1 VALSQPH
8 ISVQTAIKQQEEAN
22 MTNNKFPRRTL
33 LKGAAAVPVFGIM
46 TRCADAA
53 QVTWKMATG
62 QEPSHPVNIRAAQ
75 AIAKIKEAT
84 HGGLDIKLYP
94 AAQLGTDQQLIA
106 QTRLG
111 GIQVMNMASS
121 ILATTVPAA
130 GIVNIGYAFLEP
142 KDVWQA
148 MDGALGHYIAEK
160 IDAHGMHQIGI
171 GWENGFRNLTSGT
184 KPVKTPVDLHNFKIR
199 VPPAPILSSLFAALG
214 AAPTS
219 IDFSEVYTS
228 LENHVV
234 DGQENPLPIIY
245 TAKLYDVQKY
255 LSMTQHAWDGYLM
268 IGNKPAFMRL
278 PKAWQTIVT
287 EAFSAAGRQ
296 EREDIAALSASLKSK
311 LVSKGM
317 TLLEVDKA
325 AFRNVLAKSDYYPH
339 WQKKFGAYAWSLLEQ
354 TSGPLK

>member
-1 VALSQPH
+1 MPH
-8 ISVQTAIKQQEEAN
+8 DPIR
-22 MTNNKFPRRTL
+22 RRTL
-33 LKGAAAVPVFGIM
+33 LKGAATLPVFGIL
-46 TRCADAA
+46 THRGDAA
-53 QVTWKMATG
+53 QFTWKMATG

-75 AIAKIKEAT
+75 AIGKIKAT
-84 HGGLDIKLYP
+84 TNGGLDIKLYP

-111 GIQVMNMASS
+111 GIQIMNMASS
-121 ILATTVPAA
+121 ILATTIPAA

-142 KDVWQA
+142 KDVWAA
-148 MDGALGHYIAEK
+148 MDGALGTYIAGE
-160 IDAHGMHQIGI
+160 IDGAGLHQIGPV
-171 GWENGFRNLTSGT
+171 WENGFRNVTSGT
-184 KPVKTPVDLHNFKIR
+184 KPVKTPADLHNFKIR

-255 LSMTQHAWDGYLM
+255 LSMTRHAWDGYLI
-268 IGNKPAFMRL
+268 IGNKPAFARL
-278 PKAWQTIVT
+278 PKKWQGIVT
-287 EAFSAAGRQ
+287 EAFGAAGHQ
-296 EREDIAALSASLKSK
+296 ERADIASLSQSLRNK
-311 LVSKGM
+311 LAAKGM
-317 TLLEVDKA
+317 NVLEIDKA
-325 AFRNVLAKSDYYPH
+325 AFRAALGKSNYYPH
-339 WQKKFGAYAWSLLEQ
+339 WKRKFGPHAWSLLEK